1 VSPPFR
7 SDSLDNLVSTDDL
20 DQASSLIRFRS
31 FLFLF
36 VFVILIGIGVVCA
49 IFVKVPIK
57 VSGPAVLW
65 SDVGVLQIAAKDP
78 GSVTSIKVKVGDRV
92 QVGQVI
98 ALLDQ
103 SRVQDQL
110 SSAEHKLKVLQTYIG
125 DIENLQAR
133 DKEKRKE
140 FQQSIEEIQQSSDL
154 LNKARL
160 KRLQLRKNELR
171 KLHEDGFILFD
182 QYNTFVNQI
191 EDTESAIINDQRD
204 VVRELKEENNK
215 LTSDHRELLQKK
227 LEADQLSSEVTL
239 LQSQLAD
246 QGELTSRINGRVVE
260 ITSSVGDFL
269 SPGSPVV
276 LVQPDSKEEEMT
288 FVVFISSEQVKP
300 VHEGM
305 RTELEL
311 SAFPPTKYGK
321 LVAEVKSVSP
331 MPLSSSGLMK
341 ELRNDQLVE
350 RITQAGS
357 PFMVKVDI
365 LRNPDGSL
373 LWSSASSTERKLQVG
388 MVGEGSVIT
397 RYERLVWLML
407 PQTE

>member
-1 VSPPFR
+1 MSPPFR

-110 SSAEHKLKVLQTYIG
+110 SSAQHKLKVLQTYIG

-311 SAFPPTKYGK
+311 SAFPPTKFGK

-397 RYERLVWLML
+397 RYERLAWLML

>member
-1 VSPPFR
+1 VPFR

-110 SSAEHKLKVLQTYIG
+110 SSAQHKLKVLQTYIG

>member
-1 VSPPFR
+1 M
-7 SDSLDNLVSTDDL
+7 
-20 DQASSLIRFRS
+20 
-31 FLFLF
+31 FLF

-110 SSAEHKLKVLQTYIG
+110 SSAQHKLKVLQTYIG

>member
-110 SSAEHKLKVLQTYIG
+110 SSAQHKLKVLQTYIG
-125 DIENLQAR
+125 DIENLQTR

-311 SAFPPTKYGK
+311 SAFPPTKFGK

>member
-1 VSPPFR
+1 MPFR

-110 SSAEHKLKVLQTYIG
+110 SSAQHKLKVLQTYIG

>member
-1 VSPPFR
+1 MSPPFR

-110 SSAEHKLKVLQTYIG
+110 SSAQHKLKVLQTYIG
-125 DIENLQAR
+125 DIENLQTR

>member
-1 VSPPFR
+1 VPFR

-110 SSAEHKLKVLQTYIG
+110 SSAQHKLKVLQTYIG
-125 DIENLQAR
+125 DIENLQTR